1 MNANNVFIGV
11 TFNNE
16 ELLLYLESPDKMINL
31 ITGEYVN
38 SSNIK
43 INCLVPYTSLKSAK
57 HQLKHMIVRRYE
69 KDRSQKLEVSNIFI
83 GDILQTKDFKFVREY
98 NSDLPMMYRGLE
110 YSITSYVI
118 KKKALLYRIKKGM
131 RLTSLSNVDLYESTF
146 IDLDTGIKYSDKNYD
161 DIGSLFIDAKM
172 IPYLSEVKYDGPRE
186 EKRMVLK
193 KYRERR
199 GK

>member
-83 GDILQTKDFKFVREY
+83 GDILQTK
-98 NSDLPMMYRGLE
+98 NNTSLE
-110 YSITSYVI
+110 KTHPQKITEVYSKT
-118 KKKALLYRIKKGM
+118 KRKDALLYLLNKKVSFS
-131 RLTSLSNVDLYESTF
+131 TLSNIEFYDSEFVDLV
-146 IDLDTGIKYSDKNYD
+146 TGEKYDNN
-161 DIGSLFIDAKM
+161 DINKIGGLFVNPKM
-172 IPYLSEVKYDGPRE
+172 RPYLSYVEYNGHIE
-186 EKRMVLK
+186 EKRIVLK

-199 GK
+199 VK

>member
-1 MNANNVFIGV
+1 MNTNNVFIGV

-43 INCLVPYTSLKSAK
+43 INCLVPYTSLKSTK
-57 HQLKHMIVRRYE
+57 NQLKHMIVKKKK

-110 YSITSYVI
+110 YSITS
-118 KKKALLYRIKKGM
+118 
-131 RLTSLSNVDLYESTF
+131 
-146 IDLDTGIKYSDKNYD
+146 
-161 DIGSLFIDAKM
+161 
-172 IPYLSEVKYDGPRE
+172 
-186 EKRMVLK
+186 
-193 KYRERR
+193 
-199 GK
+199 

>member
-1 MNANNVFIGV
+1 MNTNNVFIGV
-11 TFNNE
+11 TSNNE
-16 ELLLYLESPDKMINL
+16 ELLLYLESPDKLINL
-31 ITGEYVN
+31 ITEEYVDT
-38 SSNIK
+38 SNIK
-43 INCLVPYTSLKSAK
+43 IDNLFLNGTKYQLKS
-57 HQLKHMIVRRYE
+57 MIIRKYE
-69 KDRSQKLEVSNIFI
+69 KDRSKKLEVSNIFI
-83 GDILQTKDFKFVREY
+83 GNILQTKNFKFVREY

-131 RLTSLSNVDLYESTF
+131 RLTSFSNVDLYESTF
-146 IDLDTGIKYSDKNYD
+146 IDLETGIKYSNKNYD

>member
-57 HQLKHMIVRRYE
+57 HQLKHMIIRRYE

-83 GDILQTKDFKFVREY
+83 GDILQTKS
-98 NSDLPMMYRGLE
+98 NTSLE
-110 YSITSYVI
+110 KTYPPKITEIYSKT
-118 KKKALLYRIKKGM
+118 KRKDALLYLLNKKVSFS
-131 RLTSLSNVDLYESTF
+131 TLSNIEFYDSEFVDLVTRE
-146 IDLDTGIKYSDKNYD
+146 KYDNN
-161 DIGSLFIDAKM
+161 DINKIGGLFVNPKM
-172 IPYLSEVKYDGPRE
+172 RPYLSYVEYDGNVE
-186 EKRMVLK
+186 EKRIVLK

>member
-1 MNANNVFIGV
+1 MNTNNVFIGV
-11 TFNNE
+11 TSNNE
-16 ELLLYLESPDKMINL
+16 ELLLYLESPDKLINL
-31 ITGEYVN
+31 ITEEYVDT
-38 SSNIK
+38 SNIK
-43 INCLVPYTSLKSAK
+43 IDNLFLNGTKYQLKS
-57 HQLKHMIVRRYE
+57 MIIRKYE
-69 KDRSQKLEVSNIFI
+69 KDRSKKLEVSNIFI
-83 GDILQTKDFKFVREY
+83 GDILQTKNFKFVREY

-131 RLTSLSNVDLYESTF
+131 RLTSFSNVDLYESTF
-146 IDLDTGIKYSDKNYD
+146 IDLETGIKYSNKNYD

>member
-1 MNANNVFIGV
+1 MNTNNVFIGV
-11 TFNNE
+11 TSNNE
-16 ELLLYLESPDKMINL
+16 ELLLYLESPDKLINL
-31 ITGEYVN
+31 ITEEYVDT
-38 SSNIK
+38 SNIK
-43 INCLVPYTSLKSAK
+43 IDNLFLNGTKYQLKS
-57 HQLKHMIVRRYE
+57 MIIRKYE
-69 KDRSQKLEVSNIFI
+69 KDRSKKLEVSNIFI

-131 RLTSLSNVDLYESTF
+131 RLTSFSNVDLYESTF
-146 IDLDTGIKYSDKNYD
+146 IDLETGIKYSNKNYD

>member
-31 ITGEYVN
+31 ITGEYVDT
-38 SSNIK
+38 SNIK
-43 INCLVPYTSLKSAK
+43 IDNLFLNGTKYQLKSVIIRK
-57 HQLKHMIVRRYE
+57 YE
-69 KDRSQKLEVSNIFI
+69 KDRSKKLEVSNIFI

-131 RLTSLSNVDLYESTF
+131 RLTSFSNVDLYESTF
-146 IDLDTGIKYSDKNYD
+146 IDLETGIKYSNKNYD

>member
-1 MNANNVFIGV
+1 MNTNNVFIGV
-11 TFNNE
+11 TSNNE
-16 ELLLYLESPDKMINL
+16 ELLLYLEYPDKPINL
-31 ITGEYVN
+31 ITGEYVDT
-38 SSNIK
+38 SNIK
-43 INCLVPYTSLKSAK
+43 IDNLFLNGTKYQLKS
-57 HQLKHMIVRRYE
+57 MIIRKYE
-69 KDRSQKLEVSNIFI
+69 KDRSKKLEVSNIFI
-83 GDILQTKDFKFVREY
+83 GNILQTKNFKFVREY

-131 RLTSLSNVDLYESTF
+131 RLTSFSNVDLYESTF
-146 IDLDTGIKYSDKNYD
+146 IDLETGIKYSNKNYD

-199 GK
+199 VK

>member
-83 GDILQTKDFKFVREY
+83 GDILQTKSNISSEKIYPPKITEI
-98 NSDLPMMYRGLE
+98 
-110 YSITSYVI
+110 YSKT
-118 KKKALLYRIKKGM
+118 KRKDALLYLLNKKVSFS
-131 RLTSLSNVDLYESTF
+131 TLSNIEFYDSEFVDLVTRE
-146 IDLDTGIKYSDKNYD
+146 KYDNN
-161 DIGSLFIDAKM
+161 DINKIGGLFVNPKM
-172 IPYLSEVKYDGPRE
+172 TPYLSEVKYDGPRE
-186 EKRMVLK
+186 EKRIVLK

-199 GK
+199 GKYYE

>member
-1 MNANNVFIGV
+1 MNTNNVFIGV
-11 TFNNE
+11 TSNNE
-16 ELLLYLESPDKMINL
+16 ELLLYLESPDKLINL
-31 ITGEYVN
+31 ITEEYVDT
-38 SSNIK
+38 SNIK
-43 INCLVPYTSLKSAK
+43 IDNLFLNGTKYQLKS
-57 HQLKHMIVRRYE
+57 MIIRKYE
-69 KDRSQKLEVSNIFI
+69 KDRSKKLEVSNIFI
-83 GDILQTKDFKFVREY
+83 GNILQTKNFKFVREY

-118 KKKALLYRIKKGM
+118 KKKACLYRIKKGM

-146 IDLDTGIKYSDKNYD
+146 IDLETGIKYSNKNYD

>member
-38 SSNIK
+38 SSILKNK
-43 INCLVPYTSLKSAK
+43 LLVPYTSLKSAK

-83 GDILQTKDFKFVREY
+83 GDILQTK
-98 NSDLPMMYRGLE
+98 NN
-110 YSITSYVI
+110 
-118 KKKALLYRIKKGM
+118 
-131 RLTSLSNVDLYESTF
+131 TSLEKNST
-146 IDLDTGIKYSDKNYD
+146 LD
-161 DIGSLFIDAKM
+161 
-172 IPYLSEVKYDGPRE
+172 R
-186 EKRMVLK
+186 VLK
-193 KYRERR
+193 YILRLKEKMPCYIF
-199 GK
+199 

>member
-1 MNANNVFIGV
+1 MDANNVFIGV
-11 TFNNE
+11 TSNNE
-16 ELLLYLESPDKMINL
+16 ELLLYLEYPDKPINL
-31 ITGEYVN
+31 ITGEYVDP
-38 SSNIK
+38 SNIK
-43 INCLVPYTSLKSAK
+43 IDNLFLKGPK
-57 HQLKHMIVRRYE
+57 YQLRSMIIRKYE
-69 KDRSQKLEVSNIFI
+69 KDRSKKLEVSNIFI
-83 GDILQTKDFKFVREY
+83 GDILQTKDYKIVREY

-110 YSITSYVI
+110 YSMTNYII

-146 IDLDTGIKYSDKNYD
+146 IDLETGIKYSNKNYD
-161 DIGSLFIDAKM
+161 DIGSVFIDARM
-172 IPYLSEVKYDGPRE
+172 TPYLSEVKYDGPRE

>member
-1 MNANNVFIGV
+1 MNTNNVFIGV
-11 TFNNE
+11 TSNNE
-16 ELLLYLESPDKMINL
+16 ELLLYLESPDKLINL
-31 ITGEYVN
+31 ITGEYVDP
-38 SSNIK
+38 SNIK
-43 INCLVPYTSLKSAK
+43 IDNLFLNGTKYQLKSMVIRK
-57 HQLKHMIVRRYE
+57 YE
-69 KDRSQKLEVSNIFI
+69 KDRSKKLEVSNIFI
-83 GDILQTKDFKFVREY
+83 GNILQTKNFKFVREY

-131 RLTSLSNVDLYESTF
+131 RLTSFSNVDLYESTF
-146 IDLDTGIKYSDKNYD
+146 IDLETGIKYSNKNYD